1 MGSLTARP
9 KRRKLRAER
18 IVMRERRLSMAGQ
31 SQFTVTIC
39 AALLVALTGCSSAIK
54 TMVLQHPKARK
65 LFTPP
70 KPERTL
76 TGKGWTNSIGDGTNT
91 ITVLHV
97 LGDNY
102 YSLGYHH
109 GKLLGPEVKTT
120 IESVERG
127 AQKFIPKE
135 AFKLL

>member
-1 MGSLTARP
+1 M
-9 KRRKLRAER
+9 KRLQPPWIKTFIA
-18 IVMRERRLSMAGQ
+18 
-31 SQFTVTIC
+31 
-39 AALLVALTGCSSAIK
+39 AALLVGVMGCTTAVK
-54 TMVLQHPKARK
+54 TIVFQNPKAK
-65 LFTPP
+65 KIFHPA

-97 LGDNY
+97 MGDNY

-109 GKLLGPEVKTT
+109 VKLLGPEVKTT

-135 AFKLL
+135 AFKLLSEKGKRQFVNDIL